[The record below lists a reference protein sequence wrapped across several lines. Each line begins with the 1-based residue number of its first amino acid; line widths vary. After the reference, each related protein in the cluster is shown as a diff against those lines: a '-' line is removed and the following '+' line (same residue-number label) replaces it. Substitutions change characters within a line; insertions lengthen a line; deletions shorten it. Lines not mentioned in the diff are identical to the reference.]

1 MTDQDFGNF
10 LAALSRDT
18 LADVIDDLQQAI
30 KSPLAAETPA
40 AKDGNEDLKPV
51 LDQAIRILTDKNE

>member
-18 LADVIDDLQQAI
+18 LADVIRDLQQGI
-30 KSPLAAETPA
+30 KSPLATETPA
-40 AKDGNEDLKPV
+40 AKDGNEDS
-51 LDQAIRILTDKNE
+51 QA